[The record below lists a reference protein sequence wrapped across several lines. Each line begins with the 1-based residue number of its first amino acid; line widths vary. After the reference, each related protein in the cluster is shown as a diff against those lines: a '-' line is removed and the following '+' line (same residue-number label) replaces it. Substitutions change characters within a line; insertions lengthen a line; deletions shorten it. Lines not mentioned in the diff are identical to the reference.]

1 LAVPLSELDRQ
12 QAEQT
17 IAQLLPNGRLKQ
29 RLEQLMPQ
37 CGEMASLLI
46 ECYLPENFNS
56 ETFLNLLFSFRKCI
70 IFLPEIYYFLSGKF

>member
-1 LAVPLSELDRQ
+1 LAVPLSDLDRQ

-46 ECYLPENFNS
+46 
-56 ETFLNLLFSFRKCI
+56 
-70 IFLPEIYYFLSGKF
+70 